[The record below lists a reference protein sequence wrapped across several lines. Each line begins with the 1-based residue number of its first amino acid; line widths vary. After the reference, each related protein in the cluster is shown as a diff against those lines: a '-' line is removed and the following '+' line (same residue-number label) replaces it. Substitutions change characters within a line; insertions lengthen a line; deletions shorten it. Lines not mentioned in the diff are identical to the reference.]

1 MGHGGHHIWELNV
14 RRDGDMSQLGSG
26 RMRPAAAADTGTLSG
41 VPKRDGD
48 AGAVPPPSPPG
59 RSPWGNRGDKSQPGP
74 CPSPRPG
81 GWPGAGTAAPKRW
94 PTAAPTAAG
103 GGILGQEKGSG
114 GRVGGLGSIPPPPSP
129 GAHLEAS
136 HGPALQ
142 VGLHVARVQVGDAHQ
157 EAGPRESPELPQAE
171 TGLGMG
177 TPPPSQLKPVA
188 PSSQEPPRRLPL
200 TVPTQS
206 RSPAPLSQPHPFP
219 FSLPRPWRAAG
230 GAPRPLPVPQ
240 FPPH

>member
-1 MGHGGHHIWELNV
+1 MARRWHSSPKTVAHSSTHSSWGGN
-14 RRDGDMSQLGSG
+14 LG
-26 RMRPAAAADTGTLSG
+26 TGEG
-41 VPKRDGD
+41 
-48 AGAVPPPSPPG
+48 
-59 RSPWGNRGDKSQPGP
+59 QQGP
-74 CPSPRPG
+74 
-81 GWPGAGTAAPKRW
+81 
-94 PTAAPTAAG
+94 G
-103 GGILGQEKGSG
+103 GGI
-114 GRVGGLGSIPPPPSP
+114 RIHPPPPSP
-129 GAHLEAS
+129 GAHLEAG

-171 TGLGMG
+171 TGLGTG

-188 PSSQEPPRRLPL
+188 PSSWEPPRRLPL

-240 FPPH
+240 FPPIRTASRLSQGSGDTDVPKGGFPTPQPQPHVPRCFWGC